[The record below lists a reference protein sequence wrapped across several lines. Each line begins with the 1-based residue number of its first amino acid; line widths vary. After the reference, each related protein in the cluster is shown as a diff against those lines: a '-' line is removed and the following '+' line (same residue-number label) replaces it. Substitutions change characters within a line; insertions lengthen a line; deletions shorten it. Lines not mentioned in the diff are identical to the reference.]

1 MKWLATLTNDELERA
16 IRLQAP
22 GPAQDKLIAER
33 ARRQGPGRK
42 YRPARRKPA
51 VRIYTSRAAYDA
63 RRA

>member
-16 IRLQAP
+16 IRLQTP

-33 ARRQGPGRK
+33 ARRQSPGGK

-51 VRIYTSRAAYDA
+51 IHIYDSRAAYNA
-63 RRA
+63 R